1 MNQYNPF
8 EVAASVDVATEP
20 AGARVYGGVRRL
32 PYFGYLFGGYVV
44 AGLLQF
50 GLRTAQIQG
59 ATTAGAFSWTMFLPV
74 AVFEILAIW
83 VTAKRLQNQ
92 GHSGWWVLG
101 LIVPILNIA
110 VSVKCIAA
118 PEGYADHKTLD
129 TSGKIV
135 VGLLLAAIV
144 LTVAALA
151 FRLRPAVWLLRP
163 TGPPSF

>member
-8 EVAASVDVATEP
+8 EVATSVDVATEP
-20 AGARVYGGVRRL
+20 AGARVYGGMRRL
-32 PYFGYLFGGYVV
+32 PYFGYLFGGYVIT
-44 AGLLQF
+44 ALLQF
-50 GLRTAQIQG
+50 GLFAALTGGMAPG
-59 ATTAGAFSWTMFLPV
+59 AGSMWVLILPGAV
-74 AVFEILAIW
+74 YQILAIW

-92 GHSGWWVLG
+92 GYSGWWVLG

-129 TSGKIV
+129 TSGKVV

-151 FRLRPAVWLLRP
+151 L
-163 TGPPSF
+163 T

>member
-1 MNQYNPF
+1 L
-8 EVAASVDVATEP
+8 
-20 AGARVYGGVRRL
+20 GAIPMWVFILPGAVY
-32 PYFGYLFGGYVV
+32 
-44 AGLLQF
+44 Q
-50 GLRTAQIQG
+50 
-59 ATTAGAFSWTMFLPV
+59 
-74 AVFEILAIW
+74 ILAIW

-92 GHSGWWVLG
+92 GYSGWWVLG

-129 TSGKIV
+129 TSGKVV

-151 FRLRPAVWLLRP
+151 L
-163 TGPPSF
+163 T

>member
-32 PYFGYLFGGYVV
+32 PYFGYLFGGYVIL
-44 AGLLQF
+44 ALLQF
-50 GLRTAQIQG
+50 GLGLLAALTGGMALG
-59 ATTAGAFSWTMFLPV
+59 AIPMWVFILPGAV
-74 AVFEILAIW
+74 YQILAIW

-129 TSGKIV
+129 TSGKVV

-144 LTVAALA
+144 LTVAAIALA
-151 FRLRPAVWLLRP
+151 
-163 TGPPSF
+163 

>member
-1 MNQYNPF
+1 MEN
-8 EVAASVDVATEP
+8 V
-20 AGARVYGGVRRL
+20 L
-32 PYFGYLFGGYVV
+32 I
-44 AGLLQF
+44 
-50 GLRTAQIQG
+50 GLRLRLRLSSVVKFKETA
-59 ATTAGAFSWTMFLPV
+59 L
-74 AVFEILAIW
+74 ILAGHGSTKNRDSSRHTRE
-83 VTAKRLQNQ
+83 TAKRLQNQ

-144 LTVAALA
+144 LTVAAIALA
-151 FRLRPAVWLLRP
+151 
-163 TGPPSF
+163 

>member
-8 EVAASVDVATEP
+8 EVSASVDVATEP

-32 PYFGYLFGGYVV
+32 PYFGYLFGGYVIT
-44 AGLLQF
+44 ALLAF
-50 GLRTAQIQG
+50 CLFAALTGGMAPG
-59 ATTAGAFSWTMFLPV
+59 AVPTGPTWVLILPGTV
-74 AVFEILAIW
+74 YQILAIW

-92 GHSGWWVLG
+92 GYSGWWVLG

-129 TSGKIV
+129 TSGKVV

-144 LTVAALA
+144 LTVAAIAL
-151 FRLRPAVWLLRP
+151 
-163 TGPPSF
+163 T